1 MRILFVVTKGTLG
14 GAQRYVLDL
23 AAAARQKGMDVAVA
37 HGTPGWLE
45 AELDARNIRRVVLP
59 HLGRDVR
66 MRADLRALRE
76 LWSVIRKERPDV
88 LHLNSSKAAAFGA
101 LIGRLLRIPR
111 VIVTVH
117 GWAFNE
123 PRPLPER
130 AAIYGIQWFTTLLSH
145 ASIVISHAD
154 AREARRFWWCAGK
167 IALIHNGI
175 DDFERLPKYDARA
188 WFRKHA
194 PGMSPGG
201 VWVGII
207 AELTRNKGVDIL
219 IGAFEGLAARH
230 PEAQLLVV
238 GGGELWGTLTARSR
252 ALRARERIHLVNLG
266 GRTEAR
272 RLIGAFD
279 IFVLPSRKEGLPY
292 VLLEA
297 GRAALPS
304 IATRVG
310 GNPDIIEHGVS
321 GLLIPPEDPA
331 ALSSELESL
340 MSDIPRRVAFG
351 RALEKRVET
360 LFTAARMA
368 EETFAVYRE
377 S

>member
-1 MRILFVVTKGTLG
+1 MHVLFVVTKGTLG

-23 AAAARQKGMDVAVA
+23 ATAAEQRGMAVVVAY
-37 HGTPGWLE
+37 GESGWLGTE
-45 AELDARNIRRVVLP
+45 LKKRGVRAERLP

-66 MRADLRALRE
+66 MGADLRALRE
-76 LWSVIRKERPDV
+76 LWSVIRRERPDV
-88 LHLNSSKAAAFGA
+88 LHLNSSKTAAFGA
-101 LIGRLLRIPR
+101 LIGRMLGVPRI
-111 VIVTVH
+111 IVTVH

-123 PRPLPER
+123 PRPLLER

-154 AREARRFWWCAGK
+154 WLQGKRFLWCAQK
-167 IALIHNGI
+167 ITLIHNGI
-175 DDFERLPKYDARA
+175 DDFEHLPKYDARA
-188 WFRKHA
+188 WFGEQASGMA
-194 PGMSPGG
+194 PHGI
-201 VWVGII
+201 WVGTI

-219 IGAFEGLAARH
+219 ISAFEGLAARH
-230 PEAQLLVV
+230 PDAELLVV
-238 GGGELWGTLTARSR
+238 GGGEWWDTLTARVR
-252 ALRARERIHLVNLG
+252 ALRASRRIHLVNLG
-266 GRTEAR
+266 GSMEAR

-297 GRAALPS
+297 GRAALPC

-321 GLLIPPEDPA
+321 GLLVPPEDPS
-331 ALSSELESL
+331 ALSSELENL

-351 RALEKRVET
+351 RALEKRVGT

-368 EETFAVYRE
+368 EETFAVYRG